1 MEVPNQAAKG
11 ISGKGKKA
19 LYDASCKRLLSIKII
34 LAHILKS
41 CLDEFKDY
49 EPYDIAEKYIE
60 GEPQISEV
68 AVHQDEAEVITG
80 MNTESSSVNEGT
92 VRYDILFYAY
102 VPVLDET
109 VKLIINVEAQVDF
122 NQGYSL
128 LKRAVYYCSRLISS
142 QYATEFGDKSYDGIK
157 KVFSIWICPMPPADK
172 RNTITRFSLTEENFV
187 GNAKYN
193 FKEYDLMEIVMV
205 CLGGKQGSENY
216 DGIIKFLDVLT
227 SKGYS
232 DNEKREILKNEYNIK
247 ITKEI
252 ESEVLGM
259 CNLSDGIWN
268 DAWNKAS
275 AVTEEKTKLT
285 DIRNIMETLKV
296 TLNQALDALKIPED
310 EREKYKEMLNN

>member
-109 VKLIINVEAQVDF
+109 VKLIINVEAQNKF
-122 NQGYSL
+122 KEKYSL

-142 QYATEFGDKSYDGIK
+142 QYASEFNDESYNGIK
-157 KVFSIWICPMPPADK
+157 KVISIWICPTPPADK
-172 RNTITRFSLTEENFV
+172 HNTITRFSLTAENFV
-187 GNAKYN
+187 GKAKYN
-193 FKEYDLMEIVMV
+193 INEYDLMEIVMV

-227 SKGYS
+227 SMEYNKA
-232 DNEKREILKNEYNIK
+232 EKENIIKNEYNIR

-259 CNLSDGIWN
+259 CNLSDGIW
-268 DAWNKAS
+268 DKAWGEGKNKATLD
-275 AVTEEKTKLT
+275 A
-285 DIRNIMETLKV
+285 IRNIMETLKV

-310 EREKYKEMLNN
+310 EREKYREMLNN